1 MSNILNVVLTSGGP
15 IRPKEL
21 RSLKFV
27 TPGGPPKSTFFRTFF
42 GTRFWPHFYYFLSIL
57 PPPWEPKFHQNPQK
71 GWKIRFFGG
80 SFLRHFILASIFPHF
95 SLCFL
100 FFWHHFSEVIL
111 IINSSLFCIEIP
123 LENRFLGHFAEKRET
138 WKSSVLLSKTTLFW
152 YGALC
157 ETSHHLKTRRRKI
170 YKKSQLKN
178 IENSWKTWWKNT
190 YFVGRVWRPICCH
203 FCLLFGAFFPQ
214 KTPKIWKITLPGPV
228 GKTHYFLIP
237 FFPHFLRIWADFRP
251 KNCRRVYPFWH
262 LFWTW
267 APKWP
272 FPACRGRFLTYFD
285 QIFSKFIT
293 FLVHFAT
300 KNLDFPSTFARI
312 SQQCPSRFPHTEQTA
327 TQTNSHQR
335 YYYY

>member
-15 IRPKEL
+15 IRPKEQ
-21 RSLKFV
+21 RSLKILELRYSRGASQIDVFSNFFWNPLLAALLLFSV
-27 TPGGPPKSTFFRTFF
+27 DFAPPVGAQISPKSTKR
-42 GTRFWPHFYYFLSIL
+42 PENSL
-57 PPPWEPKFHQNPQK
+57 
-71 GWKIRFFGG
+71 FGG

-95 SLCFL
+95 SLFFL

-111 IINSSLFCIEIP
+111 IINSSLFCNEIP

-157 ETSHHLKTRRRKI
+157 ETSHHLKSRRRKI

-267 APKWP
+267 APKLP

-293 FLVHFAT
+293 FFVHFAT

-335 YYYY
+335 Y